1 MNSNLLHHI
10 YRLGCLWLHGY
21 IFLVIQDANSQRN
34 ETKEHRNIPEKGD
47 SNVVLD

>member
-1 MNSNLLHHI
+1 MNSSLLHI
-10 YRLGCLWLHGY
+10 IFQFSPWLPGY
-21 IFLVIQDANSQRN
+21 IFWVIQDANSQRN